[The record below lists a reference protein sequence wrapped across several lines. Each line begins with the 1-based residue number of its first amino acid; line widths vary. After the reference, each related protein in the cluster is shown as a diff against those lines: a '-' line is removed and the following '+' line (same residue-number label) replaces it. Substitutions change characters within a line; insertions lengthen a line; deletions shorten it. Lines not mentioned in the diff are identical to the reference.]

1 MSITPIDIATMAPKS
16 QEAVI
21 AKNAEVQKPMTDQM
35 NASIQVD
42 NKALHDSEQT
52 VPTVKTENPEFR
64 YDARKEGRN
73 FYEQQNQKRK
83 KTKNKNEKISEK
95 KTNSIDIRI

>member
-1 MSITPIDIATMAPKS
+1 MSITPIDIATAAPRS

-42 NKALHDSEQT
+42 HKAMHDSEQT
-52 VPTVKTENPEFR
+52 VPTVKADNPEFR
-64 YDARKEGRN
+64 YDARKQGRN
-73 FYEQQNQKRK
+73 FYEQQNQKK
-83 KTKNKNEKISEK
+83 KKKKNKDDKMNETR
-95 KTNSIDIRI
+95 TNSIDIRI